1 MGDSENN
8 QEVQQVIADKEQVIA
23 DKEQAMAAMLIVAK
37 KQLFLQRITTLATVG
52 IFVVVLVAMI
62 VLVPKVTM
70 TLTNIDQMVADA
82 SSSVENIN
90 AMVAEMTEA
99 SKNLNQLVNDNTE
112 PLTQAVNNMA
122 GIDFAG
128 REHDALDDARNTAG
142 LLQVFRDEAL
152 FDKTLRK
159 IKEVME
165 PKEFGNA
172 IGDLFDFSAFVCV

>member
-1 MGDSENN
+1 MNDNVNN
-8 QEVQQVIADKEQVIA
+8 QEVVESTATATAVENAASVVSETNGTTDAKVNN
-23 DKEQAMAAMLIVAK
+23 EQAMAAMLIVAK

-70 TLTNIDQMVADA
+70 TLTNIDKMVADA

-122 GIDFAG
+122 GIDFEGLNKAITDLQATVGPMAQFFG
-128 REHDALDDARNTAG
+128 R
-142 LLQVFRDEAL
+142 F
-152 FDKTLRK
+152 K
-159 IKEVME
+159 
-165 PKEFGNA
+165 
-172 IGDLFDFSAFVCV
+172 

>member
-1 MGDSENN
+1 MSDSVKD
-8 QEVQQVIADKEQVIA
+8 QEVVESTATATAVENAASVVGETNGTTDAKVNNEQT
-23 DKEQAMAAMLIVAK
+23 MTAMLVVAK

-122 GIDFAG
+122 GIDF
-128 REHDALDDARNTAG
+128 EG
-142 LLQVFRDEAL
+142 LNKAITDLQATVGPMAQFFSRFR
-152 FDKTLRK
+152 
-159 IKEVME
+159 
-165 PKEFGNA
+165 
-172 IGDLFDFSAFVCV
+172 

>member
-1 MGDSENN
+1 MSDSVNN
-8 QEVQQVIADKEQVIA
+8 QEVVESTATATAVENAASTVSENNGAGASKVADES
-23 DKEQAMAAMLIVAK
+23 QAMAAMLIVAK

-122 GIDFAG
+122 GIDF
-128 REHDALDDARNTAG
+128 EG
-142 LLQVFRDEAL
+142 LNKAITDLQATVGPMAQFFSRFR
-152 FDKTLRK
+152 
-159 IKEVME
+159 
-165 PKEFGNA
+165 
-172 IGDLFDFSAFVCV
+172 

>member
-1 MGDSENN
+1 MSDNVNEKEVKQGAENAENTTAVENTASVGSEANGAS
-8 QEVQQVIADKEQVIA
+8 EVKAVNEQT
-23 DKEQAMAAMLIVAK
+23 MTAMLVVAK

-70 TLTNIDQMVADA
+70 TLTNIDKMVADA
-82 SSSVENIN
+82 SGSVENIN

-122 GIDFAG
+122 GIDF
-128 REHDALDDARNTAG
+128 EG
-142 LLQVFRDEAL
+142 LNKAITDLQATVGPMAQFFSRFR
-152 FDKTLRK
+152 
-159 IKEVME
+159 
-165 PKEFGNA
+165 
-172 IGDLFDFSAFVCV
+172 

>member
-1 MGDSENN
+1 MSDNVNEKDVKQGAEDAVNTGVEVNAANVGNDINADSVANVTN
-8 QEVQQVIADKEQVIA
+8 ADGSPA
-23 DKEQAMAAMLIVAK
+23 LDMLVKIGK

-70 TLTNIDQMVADA
+70 TLTNIDKMVADA
-82 SSSVENIN
+82 SGSVENIN

-122 GIDFAG
+122 GIDFEGLNKAISDLQATVGPMAQFFG
-128 REHDALDDARNTAG
+128 R
-142 LLQVFRDEAL
+142 F
-152 FDKTLRK
+152 K
-159 IKEVME
+159 
-165 PKEFGNA
+165 
-172 IGDLFDFSAFVCV
+172 

>member
-1 MGDSENN
+1 MSDSVNEKDVKQDAENAVN
-8 QEVQQVIADKEQVIA
+8 ATAVENTASVVNEANGAVAGKADDEK
-23 DKEQAMAAMLIVAK
+23 QAMAAMLIVAK

-52 IFVVVLVAMI
+52 IFVVVLVAML

-70 TLTNIDQMVADA
+70 TLTNIDKMVADA

-122 GIDFAG
+122 GIDFEGLNKAITDLQATVGPMAQFFG
-128 REHDALDDARNTAG
+128 R
-142 LLQVFRDEAL
+142 F
-152 FDKTLRK
+152 K
-159 IKEVME
+159 
-165 PKEFGNA
+165 
-172 IGDLFDFSAFVCV
+172 

>member
-8 QEVQQVIADKEQVIA
+8 QEVQQVATDNEQVIA

-112 PLTQAVNNMA
+112 PLTQAVNNMV
-122 GIDFAG
+122 GIDF
-128 REHDALDDARNTAG
+128 EG
-142 LLQVFRDEAL
+142 LNKAITDLQATVGPMAQFFSRFR
-152 FDKTLRK
+152 
-159 IKEVME
+159 
-165 PKEFGNA
+165 
-172 IGDLFDFSAFVCV
+172 

>member
-1 MGDSENN
+1 MSDNVNN
-8 QEVQQVIADKEQVIA
+8 QEVVESTATATAVENTASVVNEANGTADAKVN
-23 DKEQAMAAMLIVAK
+23 DEQAMAAMLIVAK

-70 TLTNIDQMVADA
+70 TLTNIDKMVADA
-82 SSSVENIN
+82 SGSVENIN

-122 GIDFAG
+122 GIDF
-128 REHDALDDARNTAG
+128 EG
-142 LLQVFRDEAL
+142 LNKAISDLQATVGPMAQFFSRFR
-152 FDKTLRK
+152 
-159 IKEVME
+159 
-165 PKEFGNA
+165 
-172 IGDLFDFSAFVCV
+172 

>member
-1 MGDSENN
+1 MSDNE
-8 QEVQQVIADKEQVIA
+8 KEQVVTTEANEAKA
-23 DKEQAMAAMLIVAK
+23 DNMVSAVSETNGTTDAKVNNEQAMAAMLIVAK

-70 TLTNIDQMVADA
+70 TLTNIDKMVADA

-122 GIDFAG
+122 GIDFEGLNKAITDLQATVGPMAQFFG
-128 REHDALDDARNTAG
+128 R
-142 LLQVFRDEAL
+142 F
-152 FDKTLRK
+152 K
-159 IKEVME
+159 
-165 PKEFGNA
+165 
-172 IGDLFDFSAFVCV
+172 

>member
-1 MGDSENN
+1 MNDNAKDQEVKQAEEHTASVENVTSENN
-8 QEVQQVIADKEQVIA
+8 AANTAGEVNVVKNADNTNGSPA
-23 DKEQAMAAMLIVAK
+23 LDMLVKIGK

-70 TLTNIDQMVADA
+70 TLTNIDKMVADA

-122 GIDFAG
+122 GIDF
-128 REHDALDDARNTAG
+128 EG
-142 LLQVFRDEAL
+142 LNKAITDLQATVGPMAQFFSRFR
-152 FDKTLRK
+152 
-159 IKEVME
+159 
-165 PKEFGNA
+165 
-172 IGDLFDFSAFVCV
+172 

>member
-1 MGDSENN
+1 MSDNE
-8 QEVQQVIADKEQVIA
+8 KEQVVTTEANEAKA
-23 DKEQAMAAMLIVAK
+23 DNMVSAVSEVSGTGDTKGNNEQAMAAMLIVAK

-70 TLTNIDQMVADA
+70 TLTNIDKMVADA

-122 GIDFAG
+122 GIDFEGLNKAITDLQATVGPMAQFFG
-128 REHDALDDARNTAG
+128 R
-142 LLQVFRDEAL
+142 F
-152 FDKTLRK
+152 K
-159 IKEVME
+159 
-165 PKEFGNA
+165 
-172 IGDLFDFSAFVCV
+172 

>member
-1 MGDSENN
+1 MSDNENIKDV
-8 QEVQQVIADKEQVIA
+8 QETEVDQLPVPASDNTVVADAVSQQDIAALVRIG
-23 DKEQAMAAMLIVAK
+23 K

-52 IFVVVLVAMI
+52 IFVVVLVAMV

-122 GIDFAG
+122 GIDF
-128 REHDALDDARNTAG
+128 EG
-142 LLQVFRDEAL
+142 LNKAITDLQATVGPMAQFFSRFR
-152 FDKTLRK
+152 
-159 IKEVME
+159 
-165 PKEFGNA
+165 
-172 IGDLFDFSAFVCV
+172 

>member
-1 MGDSENN
+1 MSDNVNN
-8 QEVQQVIADKEQVIA
+8 QEVVESTATATAVENTASVVNEANGTADAKVN
-23 DKEQAMAAMLIVAK
+23 DEQAMAAMLIVAK

-122 GIDFAG
+122 GIDF
-128 REHDALDDARNTAG
+128 EG
-142 LLQVFRDEAL
+142 LNKAITDLQATVGPMAQFFSRFR
-152 FDKTLRK
+152 
-159 IKEVME
+159 
-165 PKEFGNA
+165 
-172 IGDLFDFSAFVCV
+172 

>member
-1 MGDSENN
+1 MSDSANENDVKQGAEDVVN
-8 QEVQQVIADKEQVIA
+8 TGVVENAANVGNDVNADSAANVTKA
-23 DKEQAMAAMLIVAK
+23 DGSSALDMLVKIGK

-70 TLTNIDQMVADA
+70 TLTNIDKMVADA

-122 GIDFAG
+122 GIDF
-128 REHDALDDARNTAG
+128 EG
-142 LLQVFRDEAL
+142 LNKAISDLQATVGPMAQFFSRFR
-152 FDKTLRK
+152 
-159 IKEVME
+159 
-165 PKEFGNA
+165 
-172 IGDLFDFSAFVCV
+172 